1 MDIHNIDLNIGE
13 TQRTNCPHCG
23 GYNTFTITN
32 DDGNLIWNCYK
43 LSCNVRGKKKT
54 ILSSEDLVALF
65 NKKDKDVCE
74 FVLPS
79 CIVPGENRQ
88 GVIDFVNTWEDVV
101 NYDYPNRLISPNQ
114 YLFFSLVLFLF
125 VLIRFSSPLLLRIS
139 DSS

>member
-1 MDIHNIDLNIGE
+1 MAVGHAHPQSVQPYIKNTFDSANNALTKRQIMLSNIYKLQNINMDIHNIDLNIGE

-32 DDGNLIWNCYK
+32 DDGNLVWNCYK

-79 CIVPGENRQ
+79 CIV
-88 GVIDFVNTWEDVV
+88 
-101 NYDYPNRLISPNQ
+101 
-114 YLFFSLVLFLF
+114 LVRTGR
-125 VLIRFSSPLLLRIS
+125 VL
-139 DSS
+139 